1 MMILDKAFASKKGV
15 ARYFMNEFK
24 IVKFVDNSFEIDVRA
39 DINNETVWLTQKEMA
54 LLFEVSI
61 DNISLHIKNIL
72 KENELDISTV
82 EESSIVQIEGNRKV
96 NRTIKIYN
104 LDMIISVGYRVKSQR
119 GIIFRKW
126 ANKVLKEYLIQ
137 GYSINKKRI
146 EVLNKTIEVQNK
158 MLASSLNIDQ
168 EALVNVIEKYTKALD
183 LLDDYDHQ
191 CLVKPKGNE
200 TLYKLSYSD
209 CKIII
214 DSMKFKNMSSVFGV
228 EKENWKLEGI
238 LAAIYQNIFGF
249 EVYPSLEEKAAHLLY
264 FIVKDHPFIVGCK
277 RIAATLFL
285 EFLNRNHA
293 LIKNGKK

>member
-15 ARYFMNEFK
+15 SRYFMNEFK
-24 IVKFVDNSFEIDVRA
+24 IAKFVDNSFEIDVRA
-39 DINNETVWLTQKEMA
+39 DINNETVWLSQEEMA
-54 LLFEVSI
+54 LLFDVDRTRI
-61 DNISLHIKNIL
+61 VRHINNIYKD
-72 KENELDISTV
+72 KELDVASTCA
-82 EESSIVQIEGNRKV
+82 ENAQVQIERNRKV

-200 TLYKLSYSD
+200 TLYKLS
-209 CKIII
+209 
-214 DSMKFKNMSSVFGV
+214 
-228 EKENWKLEGI
+228 
-238 LAAIYQNIFGF
+238 
-249 EVYPSLEEKAAHLLY
+249 
-264 FIVKDHPFIVGCK
+264 
-277 RIAATLFL
+277 
-285 EFLNRNHA
+285 
-293 LIKNGKK
+293 